1 MLLNVSLW
9 SHSQACVKQM
19 VALVF
24 STRKGF
30 AKGMLIVASECL
42 GTETVQ

>member
-1 MLLNVSLW
+1 MLLNVPLW
-9 SHSQACVKQM
+9 SRSQVCVKQM

-30 AKGMLIVASECL
+30 TKGMLVLASECL